1 MEKKTRVL
9 ITDFKLGREF
19 GGAEFVAK
27 TLYDGLKKYY
37 DVSYFGFD
45 IGVNQQ
51 SKAGESSSRIIS
63 KVYGSKL
70 FRYFMK
76 NLFYR
81 SKAWRG
87 TVFYLNE
94 FRRKFSLKE
103 GFIDTDI
110 VISNSPYDYSILS
123 GRNKFKVNVSKGII
137 FVKHGVYA
145 DFGNPYP
152 DKLIKDKPFKIV
164 ALNSSDYTKLS
175 AVYSK
180 EHVALIHN
188 GLDIKVSTNLIKDDL
203 SYLSSISIKPENK
216 VILSLGRLEDTQ
228 KGFSFGI
235 KAMNLLKDKYPNLIY
250 IIAGKG
256 PDMEMYKKL
265 ISKYNLEGK
274 VKLLG
279 YVTDEQKYSLF
290 RRADIIL
297 QPSER
302 EIFSIFTLEVMHFGK
317 PIITT
322 KNEGSI
328 DIIKDGYNGFFAER
342 NEKDVANKIEKILT
356 LDRNDLSLI
365 HINSLKTAK
374 RFSVEHQ
381 VNKFKELIKTLISRR
396 NK

>member
-27 TLYDGLKKYY
+27 TIYDGLKKYY

-51 SKAGESSSRIIS
+51 SKSGESSSRIIS

-87 TVFYLNE
+87 IVFYINE
-94 FRRKFSLKE
+94 FRRRFSLKE
-103 GFIDTDI
+103 GAIDTDI

-137 FVKHGVYA
+137 FAKHGVYA

-175 AVYSK
+175 TVYGK

-188 GLDIKVSTNLIKDDL
+188 GLDMKVSTSLTKDDL
-203 SYLSSISIKPENK
+203 SYLSSISIKPEDK
-216 VILSLGRLEDTQ
+216 VVLSLGRLEDTQ

-235 KAMNLLKDKYPNLIY
+235 KAMNILKDKYPNLIY
-250 IIAGKG
+250 VIAGKG

-265 ISKYNLEGK
+265 ISKYRLESR

-279 YVTDEQKYSLF
+279 YVTDEQKHSLF

-302 EIFSIFTLEVMHFGK
+302 EVFSIFTLEVMHFGK

-342 NEKDVANKIEKILT
+342 DEKDIADKVHKV
-356 LDRNDLSLI
+356 LSLDKPKLAEI
-365 HINSLKTAK
+365 RRNSLKTAK
-374 RFSVEHQ
+374 SFSVE
-381 VNKFKELIKTLISRR
+381 KMIKRYKTSIKELSAHS
-396 NK
+396 